1 MGIFITSNSKEEMA
15 DPIKEKAK
23 IYKKKKE
30 IRQINDSII
39 LRGRTIRFQKL
50 KMYRIRKVYL

>member
-23 IYKKKKE
+23 IYKKKK
-30 IRQINDSII
+30 RNK
-39 LRGRTIRFQKL
+39 TNK
-50 KMYRIRKVYL
+50 